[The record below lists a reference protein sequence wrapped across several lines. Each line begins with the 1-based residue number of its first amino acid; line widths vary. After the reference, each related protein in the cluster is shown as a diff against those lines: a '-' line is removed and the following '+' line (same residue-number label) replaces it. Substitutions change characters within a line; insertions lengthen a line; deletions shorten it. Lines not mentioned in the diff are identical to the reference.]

1 VSREKGLAPIS
12 IAAFVVVMA
21 LLLSVLIHRRSM
33 RSDSASA
40 VSGTLVRVTFEGPWA
55 FAADPDDANSIYAIA
70 PKTEMHSDLQ
80 LRVPATESAA
90 ALEYAGPGVIKLAP
104 ALDAGLYE
112 VLLKANR
119 VPRKDAEIDPTIL
132 QTSIGA
138 DGVQHALQQHLQR
151 YAVRLPRP
159 DAYVAGEGSR
169 MRVGPVYP
177 PGPATESNYAVSVS
191 LHYTAKLDGFT
202 FIGKPDHGVPLA
214 PTAVKSAKL
223 SFVIEPLPGQMA
235 DECEVHN
242 RQAFRDLVRLVN
254 LKLFVDFSTFG
265 TSDCHAIDP
274 QLVVAK

>member
-80 LRVPATESAA
+80 LLVPATESAA

-119 VPRKDAEIDPTIL
+119 VPRKDAEIDPTF
-132 QTSIGA
+132 S
-138 DGVQHALQQHLQR
+138 
-151 YAVRLPRP
+151 RP
-159 DAYVAGEGSR
+159 PLERTACSTR
-169 MRVGPVYP
+169 CNS
-177 PGPATESNYAVSVS
+177 TCSVTRS
-191 LHYTAKLDGFT
+191 GCHGRTLMWRAKAAACG
-202 FIGKPDHGVPLA
+202 
-214 PTAVKSAKL
+214 
-223 SFVIEPLPGQMA
+223 
-235 DECEVHN
+235 
-242 RQAFRDLVRLVN
+242 LVRSILRARRRRA
-254 LKLFVDFSTFG
+254 T
-265 TSDCHAIDP
+265 TP
-274 QLVVAK
+274 